1 MRSGEYGRRTRAERR
16 ALRLRNRAGG
26 AVLLVRDVAV
36 LAFGRRADGQ
46 PRSIVR
52 AAGDLRTYAVAL
64 RFHASGDRAAAA
76 ERSARLL
83 LAHPDLRL
91 ALRSV
96 SSGGSR
102 RGEPSAALAATRRL
116 RAISDSAA
124 LRRRERELIERLQD
138 TEPGWLPQVSGIDGP
153 LEPRAR
159 NVVMHLL
166 KVSLPDRQSGYTIRS
181 RETLRA
187 QVEAGLDPFV
197 VTPFGYPPPR
207 PDGATP
213 DVEIV
218 EGITHHRLAPGAP
231 TDGLAPGELLSRTAT
246 LAAAVARQE
255 RPAII
260 HVASGHRGYEYALV
274 GVALREHLRRPLVY
288 EVRGF
293 LEASWTGDQIIAGT
307 AEAAELTRR
316 RYVTENRVM
325 AAADGITTLGEAM
338 RVELVGRGVPAD
350 KIVVVPNGIDPAAFA
365 PTDADPELRAR
376 YGLDD
381 RWVFG
386 YVSNLDHFR
395 EGHALLIEATARLVG
410 SGRQVACL
418 LVGDGKLRTQLEA
431 RVAAAGLQSSVIFTG
446 RVPHDQV
453 RAHYALLDAFVIARM
468 PDRAARFVT
477 PLKPYE
483 AMAMGLPIVVSDLPA
498 LTEIAAPGERGLSFP
513 AGDADVLAATLG
525 RLMDEPRLGKKLGSA
540 ARAWVL
546 AERTW
551 AANGPRYRDLYESI
565 LDRFDPAAT
574 VAARESV

>member
-1 MRSGEYGRRTRAERR
+1 MV
-16 ALRLRNRAGG
+16 RLRRGVAGVYL
-26 AVLLVRDVAV
+26 VLGDVAT
-36 LAFGRRADGQ
+36 LAFGRRSDGR
-46 PRSIVR
+46 PRSIAR
-52 AAGDLRTYAVAL
+52 AVGDLRSYAIAL
-64 RFHASGDRAAAA
+64 RIHASGDRAAAA
-76 ERSARLL
+76 ERSERLL
-83 LAHPDLRL
+83 AAHPDLRL

-96 SSGGSR
+96 SSGSSR
-102 RGEPSAALAATRRL
+102 RGEPSASLAATRRL
-116 RAISDSAA
+116 RTIDDSAA
-124 LRRRERELIERLQD
+124 LRRRERELVDRLQD
-138 TEPGWLPQVSGIDGP
+138 TEPGWLPEVSGAAGP
-153 LEPRAR
+153 FEPRAR

-187 QVEAGLDPFV
+187 QVGAGLDPFV
-197 VTPFGYPPPR
+197 VTPFGYPPVR
-207 PDGATP
+207 PGVATP
-213 DVEIV
+213 DVEVV

-231 TDGLAPGELLSRTAT
+231 TDGLSPGELLSRTAT
-246 LAAAVARQE
+246 LAAEVARRE

-293 LEASWTGDQIIAGT
+293 LEASWTGDKIIAET

-316 RYVTENRVM
+316 RYATEARVM

-338 RVELVGRGVPAD
+338 RDELVGRGVPAE

-365 PTDADPELRAR
+365 PTEPDPDLRAR
-376 YGLDD
+376 YGLDG

-386 YVSNLDHFR
+386 YVSNIDHFR
-395 EGHALLIEATARLVG
+395 EGHELLIEATARLVG
-410 SGRQVACL
+410 SGRRVMCL
-418 LVGDGKLRTQLEA
+418 LVGDGKLRAHLEA

-453 RAHYALLDAFVIARM
+453 RAHYALLDAFVIGRL

-483 AMAMGLPIVVSDLPA
+483 AMAMGLPLVVSDLPA
-498 LTEIAAPGERGLSFP
+498 LTEIAAPDERGLSFP
-513 AGDADVLAATLG
+513 SGDAGALAAVLE
-525 RLMDEPRLGKKLGSA
+525 RLMDQPQLGDRIASA
-540 ARAWVL
+540 ARTWVL

-551 AANGPRYRDLYESI
+551 AANGPRYRDLYGSI
-565 LDRFDPAAT
+565 LERFDPEAT
-574 VAARESV
+574 IPALRAV